1 MSKTYKTGAPWHLWF
16 IALFFIFVYA
26 NGVYD
31 YFMMLGHNMDY
42 YEAKGFG
49 EETYKYFTNYPIG
62 LLVFWTT
69 NILCGITSPILL
81 LFLSRLTVC
90 VSFISSVFFFLFVYA
105 ICVYDYFMML
115 GHNIDYYEAKGF
127 GEETYKYFTNYPIG
141 LLVFWTT
148 NILCGI
154 TSPILLLFR
163 SRLTVWVA
171 FISAVSMFL
180 L

>member
-1 MSKTYKTGAPWHLWF
+1 MSKTYKTGAPWYLWF
-16 IALFFIFVYA
+16 IALFLIFVYA

-42 YEAKGFG
+42 YEAKG
-49 EETYKYFTNYPIG
+49 
-62 LLVFWTT
+62 L
-69 NILCGITSPILL
+69 
-81 LFLSRLTVC
+81 
-90 VSFISSVFFFLFVYA
+90 
-105 ICVYDYFMML
+105 
-115 GHNIDYYEAKGF
+115 

-163 SRLTVWVA
+163 SRLTVCVA
-171 FISAVSMFL
+171 FISAVSLFL
-180 L
+180 LDAIGFMFCDRWEAVGTFLSLFDIGLLILTWIFYFYCRYLKKKGILKNIKRTFIQG